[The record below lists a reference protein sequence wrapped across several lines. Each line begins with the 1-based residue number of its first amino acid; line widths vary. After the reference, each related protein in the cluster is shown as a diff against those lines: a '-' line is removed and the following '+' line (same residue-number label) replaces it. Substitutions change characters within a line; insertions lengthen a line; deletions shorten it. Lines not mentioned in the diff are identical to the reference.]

1 MKLISVTGTAI
12 AAFSKMAKIP
22 VGCRVDEMVAQKLDD
37 LAQSR
42 GLDRAGVIRAAIARE
57 LGQDTGEDL
66 TQVVARLEARVN
78 QLENILLSF
87 GGAIARL

>member
-1 MKLISVTGTAI
+1 
-12 AAFSKMAKIP
+12 MAKIP
-22 VGCRVDEMVAQKLDD
+22 VGCRVDATVAQELDI

-42 GLDRAGVIRAAIARE
+42 GVDRAGFIRAAIARE

-66 TQVVARLEARVN
+66 AQVVARLESRVN
-78 QLENILLSF
+78 LLENILLSF